1 MLAPFPRQEI
11 NTSRPVSRVLS
22 RDRSPRDGHS
32 SGTCV
37 TTGLKLPTREQRGPR
52 HSSPIWNCSRWG
64 LTSRRVATTLVRSY
78 RTISTLPAFRRRR
91 RRCVFC
97 STFRRVAPPSRYEAP
112 RPVEPGLSSI
122 SRRIPRPSGLLV
134 RGSIAHFISREETAK
149 KSQRITTLTPRSH
162 HLGRQERP
170 FFALGAGFNP

>member
-1 MLAPFPRQEI
+1 
-11 NTSRPVSRVLS
+11 
-22 RDRSPRDGHS
+22 
-32 SGTCV
+32 
-37 TTGLKLPTREQRGPR
+37 
-52 HSSPIWNCSRWG
+52 

-91 RRCVFC
+91 RRCIFC

-134 RGSIAHFISREETAK
+134 RGSITYFSGRRE
-149 KSQRITTLTPRSH
+149 TLSPWEAVPDKDVEGADGVVKGPRFSF
-162 HLGRQERP
+162 LDKFPQ
-170 FFALGAGFNP
+170 